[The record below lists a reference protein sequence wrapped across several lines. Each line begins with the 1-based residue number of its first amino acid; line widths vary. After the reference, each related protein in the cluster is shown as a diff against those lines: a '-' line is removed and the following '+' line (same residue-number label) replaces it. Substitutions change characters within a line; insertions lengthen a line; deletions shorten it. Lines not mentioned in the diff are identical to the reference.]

1 MPVKP
6 IPEGYHSVTPYLI
19 CKNAAKAIDFYKAA
33 FGAKETVRMPGPG
46 GKVMHAELLI
56 GNSYIMLAD
65 EAPERDSRSPES
77 IGGTPVGFMIYVPD
91 VDAQFKQ
98 AIAAGGKVV
107 MPVADQFYGD
117 RSGTLVDP
125 SGHKWTIGTHKEDV
139 SSEEMQRRM
148 AAMPKP

>member
-1 MPVKP
+1 
-6 IPEGYHSVTPYLI
+6 
-19 CKNAAKAIDFYKAA
+19 
-33 FGAKETVRMPGPG
+33 
-46 GKVMHAELLI
+46 MHAELLI

-107 MPVADQFYGD
+107 MPVKDQFYGD
-117 RSGTLVDP
+117 RSGTILDP
-125 SGHKWTIGTHKEDV
+125 FGHKWHLATRTEDV
-139 SSEEMQRRM
+139 SPHEMQRRM
-148 AAMPKP
+148 DAAYST